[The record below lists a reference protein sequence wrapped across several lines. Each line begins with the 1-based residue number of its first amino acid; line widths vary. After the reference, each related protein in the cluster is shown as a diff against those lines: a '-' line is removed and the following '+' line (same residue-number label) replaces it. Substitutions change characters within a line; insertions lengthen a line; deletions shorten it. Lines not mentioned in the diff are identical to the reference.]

1 MSPGFIPAEE
11 IESASIDFLLQHHPD
26 GSIPI
31 PIDEIIEFK
40 LKIKI
45 IPIQNLGAFR
55 IDGFSNHEF
64 TEIHIDDNQF
74 SNSENRARFTLA
86 HEIGH
91 LVLHKPYVDSQIFK
105 NEIEWKKFVLNDLRR
120 DPLEIQANMFASF
133 LLIPT
138 KDLEV
143 EYAKEYSSAKAEWAE
158 RKECEGIPFPEESQL
173 VPYIAKPISRI
184 FKVSEQSAEI
194 RIRNWLK

>member
-11 IESASIDFLLQHHPD
+11 IESAAIDFLLQHHPD

-31 PIDEIIEFK
+31 PIEEIIELK
-40 LKIKI
+40 LNIRI
-45 IPIQNLGAFR
+45 IPLPRLGSFG
-55 IDGFSNHEF
+55 IDGFSSHEF
-64 TEIHIDDNQF
+64 TEIHIDDYQF

-91 LVLHKPYVDSQIFK
+91 FVLHKPYVDSQKFK
-105 NEIEWKKFVLNDLRR
+105 NEKEWKVFVANDLRR

-133 LLIPT
+133 LLLPT
-138 KDLEV
+138 KDLEN
-143 EYAKEYSSAKAEWAE
+143 EYASVKAGLAE
-158 RKECEGIPFPEESQL
+158 RDEFQGIPLPTDSQL
-173 VPYIAKPISRI
+173 APYIAKPISRT
-184 FKVSEQSAEI
+184 FKVSEQCAEI